1 MEVFQTYLNEIFILI
16 ITFLLFLTIWNIILQ
31 IRLSGL
37 KKRFVRFTRGNLGGN
52 LEELIID
59 YTNEIAKIKETQD
72 INSKTIKQ
80 ILSKIEQNKGNLG
93 ITRYNAFSDTGSDLS
108 YSIALLDDQKN
119 GVVITSIYNRE
130 QSNTYAKPVE
140 KGISTYRLSE
150 EEKKAI
156 ELALS

>member
-1 MEVFQTYLNEIFILI
+1 MEIFQTYINEILVLI
-16 ITFLLFLTIWNIILQ
+16 FAFLLFLLIWNIILQ

-37 KKRFVRFTRGNLGGN
+37 KKRFIRFTRGNLGGN

-59 YTNEIAKIKETQD
+59 YTNEITKIKETQE
-72 INSKTIKQ
+72 INSKNIRQ
-80 ILSKIEQNKGNLG
+80 ILNRIEKSKGNLG

-108 YSIALLDDQKN
+108 YSIALLDDQEN

-130 QSNTYAKPVE
+130 QSNTYAKPIE
-140 KGISTYRLSE
+140 KGTSTYRLSE

-156 ELALS
+156 ELALN